1 MVMQLFLQEYLTM
14 NKVVL
19 EVIVTLG
26 AGNATLSE
34 AGLAWLELESTF
46 KRQSPRSLVSLLGS
60 HAMGEAAYATILAA
74 LQHRKQ
80 KSLSHSHYAAL
91 LLDPR
96 PTMRSSAS
104 QYIGSA
110 VDGTLGNMPVV
121 CSATAAMEELA
132 KVVRGTKRDGSTR
145 SERAA
150 NAVLI
155 KQLHA
160 WLEVSPAHRMRALG
174 IKTSELAAVG
184 DAEHPSMFWQLACNP
199 DVVLRDAAMR
209 LFTLL
214 ASALGVERL
223 WSGARSTLTD
233 TRPSMSSTRLV
244 ELLLVKMNAGVLND
258 DAMLER
264 LGVHGSAVQALDFD
278 DLYEEVVLMD
288 EEDLVAALQ
297 GAPANSDAHSD
308 AHSIPEEAGPDG
320 NDAASVDWDE

>member
-26 AGNATLSE
+26 ADNATLSE
-34 AGLAWLELESTF
+34 AGLAWLKLESAF
-46 KRQSPRSLVSLLGS
+46 KMQSPRPLVSLLGCG
-60 HAMGEAAYATILAA
+60 AMGEAAYATILAA

-80 KSLSHSHYAAL
+80 KSLTHFQYAAM

-110 VDGTLGNMPVV
+110 VDGTLGNTPVV
-121 CSATAAMEELA
+121 RSATAAMEELA
-132 KVVRGTKRDGSTR
+132 KVVRGTKKDGSTR
-145 SERAA
+145 SEREAS
-150 NAVLI
+150 AVLI

-160 WLEVSPAHRMRALG
+160 WLEVSPAHSMRALG

-184 DAEHPSMFWQLACNP
+184 DAEHPSTFWQLACHP

-233 TRPSMSSTRLV
+233 TRRSMSSTRLV

-258 DAMLER
+258 DAMLEC
-264 LGVHGSAVQALDFD
+264 LGVHGSVVQALDFD
-278 DLYEEVVLMD
+278 DLYEEVLLMD

-308 AHSIPEEAGPDG
+308 AHSIPEEVGSDG
-320 NDAASVDWDE
+320 NDTVSVDWDE